1 MELHVPWMALGGF
14 GLAMLALAML
24 TALLSARQAMG
35 GDVVRAVRE
44 DW

>member
-1 MELHVPWMALGGF
+1 MELHLPWLPLT
-14 GLAMLALAML
+14 GLAMLVIFAAIA
-24 TALLSARQAMG
+24 TAVWSGRAAMG